1 MLQKYGSERLFSKY
15 DNGIYTRPLVDTF
28 RMYLCADTDT
38 FLQNV
43 SIPIQIQHY
52 KMYLCADT
60 DTFPDTF

>member
-1 MLQKYGSERLFSKY
+1 MQQVLSKS
-15 DNGIYTRPLVDTF
+15 IARPLVDTF